1 LETKNSSPY
10 AAGRDVPGDDQSAGK
25 RRGGQARSGSPWL
38 RQALVEAAQAAGRT
52 NDT

>member
-1 LETKNSSPY
+1 MY
-10 AAGRDVPGDDQSAGK
+10 PGDDQSAGR
-25 RRGGQARSGSPWL
+25 RRGGKARSGSPRL